1 MGNEASINSQ
11 LIRDIHDFPKAGI
24 IFKDITP
31 LLSDASSLAE
41 IANQFA
47 DLALTA
53 DYIVGIEA
61 RGFIFAAAAAIE
73 AKKGFIPLRKSGKLP
88 GQVAKQKYDLEYAQ
102 AEIEI
107 HTDIY
112 RKDSTVLIVD
122 DVLAT
127 GGTAIAAVELCQKV
141 GLNVS
146 ALAFLLEIPALGG
159 RSQIRKQFPE
169 LQINVLLAE

>member
-1 MGNEASINSQ
+1 MGNQPSINSQ
-11 LIRDIHDFPKAGI
+11 LVRDIQDFPKTGI

-31 LLSDASSLAE
+31 LLSDASSFAV

-47 DLALTA
+47 QLADKS

-61 RGFIFAAAAAIE
+61 RGFILAAAAAME
-73 AKKGFIPLRKSGKLP
+73 AKRGFIPLRKSGKLP
-88 GQVAKQKYDLEYAQ
+88 GPVAKQKYDLEYGQ
-102 AEIEI
+102 SEIEI
-107 HTDIY
+107 HNDIY
-112 RKDSTVLIVD
+112 RKGSTVLIVD

-127 GGTAIAAVELCQKV
+127 GGTAIAAIELCQKV
-141 GLNVS
+141 GLKVS